1 MSKKPVIVYGASGY
15 TGRLVCEY
23 LRELGI
29 PFIAAGRDK
38 KRVQEVMDKVPGIE
52 TADYEVV
59 EVEHDVKALTK
70 LFKGAKPGP
79 LATLPPGPNSP
90 VGVMWMGLSKPHYG
104 IHGTPEPGSISKTQ
118 SNGCIRM
125 TNWSVLQ
132 VSEAV
137 SRGTPVTL
145 IP

>member
-1 MSKKPVIVYGASGY
+1 MRVLGAGDNVVEPSGAGG
-15 TGRLVCEY
+15 T
-23 LRELGI
+23 
-29 PFIAAGRDK
+29 AAGGAG
-38 KRVQEVMDKVPGIE
+38 EPGV
-52 TADYEVV
+52 A
-59 EVEHDVKALTK
+59 A
-70 LFKGAKPGP
+70 GAGG
-79 LATLPPGPNSP
+79 LAGGLAGAPASVGTMPVAAAPAPGPNSP

>member
-1 MSKKPVIVYGASGY
+1 MQVDRIALDPGY
-15 TGRLVCEY
+15 PYNPKINFQQGTNN
-23 LRELGI
+23 
-29 PFIAAGRDK
+29 
-38 KRVQEVMDKVPGIE
+38 KV
-52 TADYEVV
+52 
-59 EVEHDVKALTK
+59 LT
-70 LFKGAKPGP
+70 LQ
-79 LATLPPGPNSP
+79 PGPNGP
-90 VGVMWMGLSKPHYG
+90 VGTMWMALSKPHYG